1 MSELRMPVWQ
11 FVRLMVQVEESLTR
25 KGGKPKKSDPVQDIY
40 DAWDDIWLELDKRL
54 GALGVDDP
62 DAFSELM
69 MRQDVV
75 LTDLNPRRRKAAVS
89 ELRKVIA
96 AMKARLKKEKDQ
108 DLRGDLEFE
117 IEELEDLIYDIED

>member
-11 FVRLMVQVEESLTR
+11 FVRLMVQVEESLKR
-25 KGGKPKKSDPVQDIY
+25 KGGKPKKNHPVQDIY

-54 GALGVDDP
+54 AALGADDP

-75 LTDLNPRRRKAAVS
+75 LTDLTPRRRAAAVS

-96 AMKARLKKEKDQ
+96 SMKAKLKQEKGS